1 VRKPSPK
8 SNQAN
13 LTPDQTERLMESC
26 RVMGYFRA
34 ALWAEKELGLQ
45 TSTASLSRWYQKQA
59 QELTAGKLRQMLQGS
74 EEFDA
79 QLDRKQVD
87 QRIANALRTK
97 FFEVMQST
105 DDIESVKG
113 FGTLLLNFV
122 RNEQNDERTDVMRRK
137 VEHAEEMLKI
147 SQDKFRALQDE
158 CAALRAKLAEVSK
171 PVLDTA
177 AVADALDAQLG
188 RVTP

>member
-1 VRKPSPK
+1 MRKPSPK

-13 LTPDQTERLMESC
+13 LSPDQTERLMESC

-59 QELTAGKLRQMLQGS
+59 QEMTAGKLREMLQGS

-87 QRIANALRTK
+87 ARIANALRSK
-97 FFEVMQST
+97 FFEVLQST
-105 DDIESVKG
+105 EDIESVKA
-113 FGTLLLNFV
+113 FGALVLNFV
-122 RNEQNDERTDVMRRK
+122 RNEQNDERITMQKDRVAQMD
-137 VEHAEEMLKI
+137 EALKL
-147 SQDKFRALQDE
+147 QREKFEAQEARFARTADTLKKLNSTGALTPE
-158 CAALRAKLAEVSK
+158 ALAEIEK
-171 PVLDTA
+171 AMGL
-177 AVADALDAQLG
+177 L
-188 RVTP
+188 

>member
-1 VRKPSPK
+1 MRKPSPK
-8 SNQAN
+8 SNQSSLA
-13 LTPDQTERLMESC
+13 PEQAERLMEAC
-26 RVMGYFRA
+26 RVMGYYRA
-34 ALWAEKELGLQ
+34 ALWAKNELGLI

-59 QELTAGKLRQMLQGS
+59 QEMTAGRLRAMLQGS

-87 QRIANALRTK
+87 QRISNALRTK

-113 FGTLLLNFV
+113 LGTLLLNFV
-122 RNEQNDERTDVMRRK
+122 RNEQNDERLDVMRRK
-137 VEHAEEMLKI
+137 VEHAEELLKI
-147 SQDKFRALQDE
+147 SQDKFRALQEE
-158 CAALRAKLAEVSK
+158 CALLKAKLAEVCK